1 MKAKSL
7 AQQNKRQKRFAIS
20 EIKQRPHIWFSF
32 GKWRYY
38 SASGWDET
46 GKVEA
51 FVDCK
56 NFELSMKRFQDER
69 V

>member
-7 AQQNKRQKRFAIS
+7 AQQNKRQRRFAIA

-38 SASGWDET
+38 CAHGWIC
-46 GKVEA
+46 GRMAEA
-51 FVDCK
+51 FADRK
-56 NFELSMKRFQDER
+56 NFELSMKRFQNER
-69 V
+69 L